1 MSPTGD
7 LIVTFIFAGE
17 VLLELAQEPSCVA
30 PELHISGCSPPFRVT
45 YCNGLEEEEEGVCA
59 RYFPSR

>member
-17 VLLELAQEPSCVA
+17 VFLELAQEPLRVA
-30 PELHISGCSPPFRVT
+30 PELHQSGRSPPFRVT
-45 YCNGLEEEEEGVCA
+45 IMKRGEWGQEVEA
-59 RYFPSR
+59 RF